1 MGVEDR
7 STFMPHLHA
16 PPVAYTVAMTNGKG
30 HTLALSVPHAASYS
44 VMDSPSCHHHLLL
57 GPGQNQ

>member
-1 MGVEDR
+1 
-7 STFMPHLHA
+7 MPHLHA